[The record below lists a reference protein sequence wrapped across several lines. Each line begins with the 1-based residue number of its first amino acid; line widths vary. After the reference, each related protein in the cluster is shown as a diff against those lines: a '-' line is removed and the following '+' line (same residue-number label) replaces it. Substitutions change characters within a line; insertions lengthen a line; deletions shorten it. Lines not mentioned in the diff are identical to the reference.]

1 MAKRALFSKPEHWE
15 VHMTKTRNRLIS
27 VGIALLV
34 LIAAALFIIPQKTA
48 GAESWI
54 DSATKF
60 AGGDGTQGTPYQI
73 SSAEELAYL
82 AMMVNGGETYDGKY
96 FELTAAN
103 IDLYGKE
110 WTPIG
115 TSDKQFLGEFNG
127 NGNTISNLTISG
139 GDNLGL
145 FAYSSGEIKSVY
157 LDNVNITTSLNAGN
171 AGGVCA
177 FNNGTIDGCGVLSGA
192 ISCASSNGG
201 QLGGISK
208 ENSGTISRCFSNAAI
223 KGANSAGIVYVNR
236 GNGVV
241 QNCYNAGTIEG
252 LSTAGGISNNN
263 YGKITTCLNL
273 GEIIAKDVTDEDGYV
288 EKRGFGI
295 CAMNQPGASLENC
308 YSDSDVCPKE
318 LFGGFRNTTVYY
330 KTTAELCDSS
340 FLNDLNSNWES
351 GSESGETNGRYRTAI
366 YTYPS
371 LKGVGTAA
379 TRKGGQTYDFSVGAI
394 GKKFEDFTY
403 IEKPEDFKNIA
414 KNLSGNYVLKTDIDF
429 KGEVIEPIGDSE
441 SVTGSGLSAPFSGNF
456 SGDGHKILNVTVKRE
471 LGSHSGLFGA
481 NKGTIINL
489 AVEADVSGT
498 AYVGGICA
506 SNESGG
512 RIADCSFSGTVNG
525 TKSYVGGICG
535 ENKGGILRC
544 AADGT
549 VSGDSS
555 VGGICGSNSGGDIEN
570 CLNSSDVTRKSSNG
584 NIGGIVG
591 ESVDNSTV
599 NYCISVGK
607 TAGAGSTYIGGVC
620 GYAYRATIT
629 NSYFDSE
636 VSAGLKAIYDAFDDR
651 DTETLKGLTTAGLSG
666 ELPTDFADKVWQA
679 GRSEVTA
686 IDGRAGTRT
695 ATYISLKNV
704 GTPKVLESTPVYNFS
719 LDGTVTWE
727 TYEPVAS
734 VGDFRKIDENL
745 SGNYVLAGNIN
756 FGCNNYLPIAYKSGT
771 SFTGKFSGNGHTI
784 SNIKVEYTDD
794 LVGLFGTNK
803 GLIMNLAVSGEV
815 TGEGYIGGIC
825 AKNEGTIYSCS
836 FDGEV
841 KQLAST
847 LREGKVGGICGINYA
862 TISNCFNS
870 ADVSGKNYIGG
881 ICGEMYGKD
890 PVVVYCVSVG
900 KVSGFTSSAIVGGI
914 CGIGNGVSYGVSSEL
929 SHCRFDM
936 DVSGSINL
944 INNGDKITKRG
955 DNDSCRTETLCSNE
969 IGSFNPDIW
978 NAGKG
983 VVVTP
988 DAKDGKFGTKT
999 CYYMSLKC
1007 FGEPKP
1013 ITGYVYNFAFAG
1025 GDADWQPY
1033 ILISSENVFRT
1044 YWQWDVKWSENF
1056 VLGDDITLAYSLAP
1070 SDLIPTSLSTG
1081 TFSGMFSGNGH
1092 TVTLTDGSTC
1102 GLFGTNKGTI
1112 INLAVKGNIDSSLGS
1127 NMRNYSGG
1135 ICAVNDGTIYGC
1147 SFEGKIY
1154 GGANNT
1160 GAVCGLNNK
1169 TISNC
1174 FALANVKATNG
1185 QVGGIA
1191 ALGKEDS
1198 KLQDCYFVG
1207 TVTTNATGLGV
1218 ISVTSSK
1225 NCYYNNE
1232 VCQFDKEESGK
1243 ALTTLDMTSNGALKK
1258 MGFDEKIWEKRLND
1272 TENGVAYY
1280 PSLKGSTYVPSIKY
1294 TTKLELNRVGDEEPV
1309 YDDDITFT
1317 TKATITFENDYYGD
1331 DISAEDNTGSFN
1343 AEVGGRKYTIID
1355 NTFTDIAAEAGD
1367 VIYKLIHSGSDYF
1380 PKDYYENFVVKVG
1393 MKALTVYELN
1403 VELPDNRTFSNTA
1416 KEVTVTPQPDIRGVG
1431 ELTVKY
1437 YDESGNPLTS
1447 APVNAG
1453 TYTFKISA
1461 AVGDNYK
1468 AAADLSDE
1476 SWKFTIEKAAAKT
1489 LPDTEVSYRW
1499 STDKDITVNIAGLPE
1514 NMGQV
1519 TVDRAKK
1526 DGTIVAGIFPNTC
1539 YSDGKLAFHLGP
1551 NTVDDIGK
1559 TGTFTVKL
1567 VTDNYESVTFTVKI
1581 NLTNKDN
1588 QEAPDP
1594 AAFDVVF
1601 TNDGSNLTATI
1612 STALK
1617 GVEYS
1622 FDGTTW
1628 SDVNTTT
1635 VAHLVDVTA
1644 YIRYAETDELNF
1656 SETVYKTVNSGHGAL
1671 IHHEAVQATCRHD
1684 GSTEYWECAACA
1696 KFYSDEAATTEVALA
1711 DTILAKTDHKWAV
1724 KYAYNKDSHWHK
1736 CEYCDATTEAESHV
1750 SSGEATTKTAEY
1762 CTVCGYIITPKKGGG
1777 SSGGHVSSGVHN
1789 RDNTTETNPAINGT
1803 QKTWTDIAADL
1814 DKQGGGSATI
1824 SMNGETKIPAD
1835 VIKAIAD
1842 KKIKVEFVYDG
1853 TKSWLVDGAKITAVS
1868 AVDFSLLPGSVDA
1881 GSLRGVSGGKYRI
1894 SANIPADLKFAFQKQ
1909 YAGEFVNV
1917 YKLVDGELVFRT
1929 CAKLAEDGTAVI
1941 SGMDAA
1947 GEYAVMVCRYSDRQG
1962 DVDNNGVLDIAD
1974 ALALLRYSV
1983 GVDSGES
1990 LQLIDFNGDGKVDM
2004 ADARTVLRWSFG
2016 LSA

>member
-1 MAKRALFSKPEHWE
+1 
-15 VHMTKTRNRLIS
+15 MTKTRNRLIS
-27 VGIALLV
+27 VGIGLL
-34 LIAAALFIIPQKTA
+34 LFISAALFIIPQKMA
-48 GAESWI
+48 GAETWFE
-54 DSATKF
+54 SAEKF
-60 AGGDGTQGTPYQI
+60 AVGDGSQGAPYQI
-73 SSAEELAYL
+73 STAGELANL
-82 AMMVNGGETYDGKY
+82 AKMVNGGETDENTY
-96 FELTAAN
+96 FELTAD
-103 IDLYGKE
+103 IDLGGKE

-115 TSDKQFLGEFNG
+115 TSDKQFLGKFNG
-127 NGNTISNLTISG
+127 NGKTISNLTISG

-145 FAYSSGEIKSVY
+145 FAYSSGVIKSVY
-157 LDNVNITTSLNAGN
+157 LDNVDITTSLNAGN

-192 ISCASSNGG
+192 ISCSSSNGG

-236 GNGVV
+236 GIGVV

-252 LSTAGGISNNN
+252 LSTAGGININN
-263 YGKITTCLNL
+263 YGKITTCLNF
-273 GEIIAKDVTDEDGYV
+273 GVIVAEDQTYDDGDYEI
-288 EKRGFGI
+288 RGFGI

-318 LFGGFRNTTVYY
+318 LFGGFKNNTTVYY

-340 FLNDLNSNWES
+340 FLSDLNSNWES
-351 GSESGETNGRYRTAI
+351 GSESGETDGRYRTAI

-371 LKGVGTAA
+371 LSGVGTAA
-379 TRKGGQTYDFSVGAI
+379 TRKGGLTYDFSVGAI
-394 GKKFEDFTY
+394 GKTYEDFTY

-414 KNLSGNYVLKTDIDF
+414 NNLSGNYVLKNDIDF

-441 SVTGSGLSAPFSGNF
+441 SVTGSGLSMPFSGNF

-506 SNESGG
+506 SNASGG

-570 CLNSSDVTRKSSNG
+570 CLNSSDVTRKSSSG
-584 NIGGIVG
+584 YIGGIVG

-607 TAGAGSTYIGGVC
+607 TAGTDSGYIGGVC

-651 DTETLKGLTTAGLSG
+651 DTETLKGMTTAELSG

-719 LDGTVTWE
+719 LDNTVVWE

-734 VGDFRKIDENL
+734 VEDFRKIDENL
-745 SGNYVLAGNIN
+745 SGNYVLAKDID
-756 FGCNNYLPIAYKSGT
+756 FGGNNYRPIAYKSGT

-784 SNIKVEYTDD
+784 SNIRVNYSDD

-815 TGEGYIGGIC
+815 TGEEYIGGIC
-825 AKNEGTIYSCS
+825 AKNEGTIYVCS

-841 KQLAST
+841 KQSEST
-847 LREGKVGGICGINYA
+847 RREGKVGGICGTNYA

-900 KVSGFTSSAIVGGI
+900 KVSGFTSSAMVGGI
-914 CGIGNGVSYGVSSEL
+914 CGIGNGVSYGGSSEL

-944 INNGDKITKRG
+944 INGTAQIANRG
-955 DNDSCRTETLCSNE
+955 DNYSYKTVILCSNE
-969 IGSFNPDIW
+969 IGKIGSFDPDIW

-983 VVVTP
+983 TVVTP
-988 DAKDGKFGTKT
+988 DEKDGKFGTKT

-1007 FGEPKP
+1007 FGEPEP
-1013 ITGYVYNFAFAG
+1013 ITGDVYNFACASG
-1025 GDADWQPY
+1025 SADWQPY
-1033 ILISSENVFRT
+1033 TLISSEDAFRT

-1070 SDLIPTSLSTG
+1070 NDVIQTSLSTG
-1081 TFSGMFSGNGH
+1081 TFSGRFSGNGH
-1092 TVTLTDGSTC
+1092 TVTMTDDSTC

-1112 INLAVKGNIDSSLGS
+1112 INLAVKGNIDSSVGS
-1127 NMRNYSGG
+1127 SMSNYSGG

-1154 GGANNT
+1154 GGANTT
-1160 GAVCGLNNK
+1160 GAVCGRNNR

-1174 FALANVKATNG
+1174 FALANVEATNG
-1185 QVGGIA
+1185 LVGGIA
-1191 ALGKEDS
+1191 ALGKEGS
-1198 KLQDCYFVG
+1198 ELKSCYFVG
-1207 TVTTNATGLGV
+1207 TALDNSKVGL
-1218 ISVTSSK
+1218 ISLSPSE

-1232 VCQFDKEESGK
+1232 VCQFDEEESGT
-1243 ALTTLDMTSNGALKK
+1243 ALTTLEMTSYGALTK
-1258 MGFDEKIWEKRLND
+1258 MKLTDSIWEKLPND
-1272 TENGVAYY
+1272 TASGVAYY
-1280 PSLKGSTYVPSIKY
+1280 PSFKGSTYVPSIKY

-1343 AEVGGRKYTIID
+1343 AVVGGRKYTIID

-1393 MKALTVYELN
+1393 KKALTVYELN

-1476 SWKFTIEKAAAKT
+1476 SWKFTIGKAAAET
-1489 LPDTEVSYRW
+1489 LPDIGVSYRW
-1499 STDKDITVNIAGLPE
+1499 STDKDITVSVAGLPE

-1519 TVDRAKK
+1519 TVVGTKK
-1526 DGTIVAGIFPNTC
+1526 DGTISAGIIPGSC
-1539 YSDGKLAFHLGP
+1539 YSDGKFTFHLGP
-1551 NTVDDIGK
+1551 NTADDIGK
-1559 TGTFTVKL
+1559 TGSFTVKL

-1601 TNDGSNLTATI
+1601 TNDGSELTATI
-1612 STALK
+1612 KTRLK

-1622 FDGTTW
+1622 FDGKTW
-1628 SDVNTTT
+1628 SNVNTTAA
-1635 VAHLVDVTA
+1635 AHLKDVTA
-1644 YIRYAETDELNF
+1644 YLRYKETDELNASAAVF
-1656 SETVYKTVNSGHGAL
+1656 KTVNSGHGKL
-1671 IHHEAVQATCRHD
+1671 VHHAAVQATCQND
-1684 GSTEYWECAACA
+1684 GSIEYWECKTCA
-1696 KFYSDEAATTEVALA
+1696 KYYSNDAATTEVALA
-1711 DTILAKTDHKWAV
+1711 DTTIEKTDHKWSV
-1724 KYAYNKDSHWHK
+1724 KYTYDKDGHWHK
-1736 CEYCDATTEAESHV
+1736 CEYCDAVTETESHV
-1750 SSGEATTKTAEY
+1750 SSGEATSAKAEY
-1762 CTVCGYIITPKKGGG
+1762 CTVCGYIITPRKGG
-1777 SSGGHVSSGVHN
+1777 SSGGHVSGGGG
-1789 RDNTTETNPAINGT
+1789 RDTTPTDTRPIINGER
-1803 QKTWTDIAADL
+1803 KTWTDIAADL
-1814 DKQGGGSATI
+1814 GKQNGGSATI
-1824 SMNGETKIPAD
+1824 SLNGETTVPAE

-1842 KKIKVEFVYDG
+1842 RKKKVEFVYDS
-1853 TKSWLVDGAKITAVS
+1853 TKSWLVDGAEITAVS
-1868 AVDFSLLPGSVDA
+1868 AVDLSLLPGSVDTS
-1881 GSLRGVSGGKYRI
+1881 SLRGVSGGKYRI
-1894 SANIPADLKFAFQKQ
+1894 SADIPAEIRFTFRKQ
-1909 YAGEFVNV
+1909 YAGEFANV
-1917 YKLVDGELVFRT
+1917 YKLIDGKLVFQT
-1929 CAKLAEDGTAVI
+1929 CVKLAEDGTAVI
-1941 SGMDAA
+1941 PGMNTP

-1962 DVDNNGVLDIAD
+1962 DFDNNGVLDIYD
-1974 ALALLRYSV
+1974 AVALLRYSV
-1983 GVDSGES
+1983 GIDSGEDF
-1990 LQLIDFNGDGKVDM
+1990 QLIDLNGDGQVNC
-2004 ADARTVLRWSFG
+2004 ADASIVLRWLVG